1 MSTSPRMCLRECLRD
16 RLYNSPEFP
25 NGKRAATGAGWH
37 PECLYHQDQCEWHGP
52 RLLDLSRRKSFRRRK
67 SHRRGRL
74 RECRRDRHYKLP
86 GFSDSKRVSVDL
98 RRWRRGR
105 LRQQDSLV
113 YSNTSR
119 YSVSADPT
127 MLWPPNGKMVPVTVS
142 GAITDACSF
151 VTAAEYSV
159 IDEYG
164 EIQPSG
170 PVTLGAGRSYLFAV
184 LLQASRSGSDGLYD
198 YATRGTMRRAIR
210 LSLCSID
217 SHP

>member
-1 MSTSPRMCLRECLRD
+1 
-16 RLYNSPEFP
+16 
-25 NGKRAATGAGWH
+25 
-37 PECLYHQDQCEWHGP
+37 
-52 RLLDLSRRKSFRRRK
+52 
-67 SHRRGRL
+67 
-74 RECRRDRHYKLP
+74 
-86 GFSDSKRVSVDL
+86 
-98 RRWRRGR
+98 
-105 LRQQDSLV
+105 
-113 YSNTSR
+113 
-119 YSVSADPT
+119 
-127 MLWPPNGKMVPVTVS
+127 MVPVTVS